1 MFWDK
6 VSGLY
11 DLFESVFNGKVYRDT
26 GRVVAKEIEADDSVL
41 ECACGTGGISRYIAP
56 ICRQL
61 VATDY
66 SVKMLKTTVKN
77 MKPYNNVIV
86 KRADITNLKSKD
98 EAFDKVVAGN
108 VIHLLNDP
116 YAALEELL
124 RVCKTGGK
132 VIIPTYITLRNGKPS
147 LLVSVLKKA
156 GAGFEREFDL
166 DSYKRFFAD
175 GGYDTVEYH
184 PVYGTVPCVVAIL
197 HKN

>member
-11 DLFESVFNGKVYRDT
+11 DQFESVFNGKVYRDT

-56 ICRQL
+56 ICRKL

-66 SVKMLKTTVKN
+66 SVKMLKATVKN

-98 EAFDKVVAGN
+98 EAF
-108 VIHLLNDP
+108 
-116 YAALEELL
+116 E
-124 RVCKTGGK
+124 
-132 VIIPTYITLRNGKPS
+132 
-147 LLVSVLKKA
+147 VLA
-156 GAGFEREFDL
+156 NNR
-166 DSYKRFFAD
+166 
-175 GGYDTVEYH
+175 
-184 PVYGTVPCVVAIL
+184 
-197 HKN
+197 